1 MTMTSTMTIQKIGK
15 NEGRKSYTK
24 GLVIVLAVHGK
35 ILKDKPYMLQ
45 IVVAGRNSLVA
56 NSDIES
62 IPIHPRLRGIENE
75 QMTRM

>member
-62 IPIHPRLRGIENE
+62 IPIHPQLRGIETIKTE
-75 QMTRM
+75 RI